1 METIVKVIDN
11 VQFSVEARGHRVVC
25 DQPRDD
31 GGADG
36 GMTPPELM
44 LASLGTC
51 AAYYV
56 VQYLKF
62 RNLPTADVQVRVE
75 AEKVKDPVP
84 RVGVFRIF
92 VEAPEAI
99 EEKHRAGMRR
109 AAEKCLIHNT
119 LLHPPAI
126 EIEVHAPVAV

>member
-1 METIVKVIDN
+1 METTVKVINN
-11 VQFSVEARGHRVVC
+11 VQFSAEARGHRLVC
-25 DQPRDD
+25 DQPLDG

-62 RNLPTADVQVRVE
+62 RKLPTENVQVRVE
-75 AEKVKDPVP
+75 AEKVMSPVP
-84 RVGVFRIF
+84 RMDKFRII

-99 EEKHRAGMRR
+99 DEKHREGMRR
-109 AAEKCLIHNT
+109 ATEKCLIHNT
-119 LLHPPAI
+119 LLNTPAI
-126 EIEVHAPVAV
+126 EIEVHEPVAV

>member
-1 METIVKVIDN
+1 METTVKVINN
-11 VQFSVEARGHRVVC
+11 VQFSAETRGHRLIS
-25 DQPRDD
+25 DQPLDG

-62 RNLPTADVQVRVE
+62 RNLPANDVQVRVE

-84 RVGVFRIF
+84 RVGRFRILID
-92 VEAPEAI
+92 APAAMDD
-99 EEKHRAGMRR
+99 KHREGMRR

-119 LLHPPAI
+119 LLHAPAI
-126 EIEVHAPVAV
+126 EIEVRQPVAV